1 MEEGK
6 RIEAPPLP
14 QLPADLDSL
23 PQDKQ
28 IEKLI
33 EHVQAQA
40 AEIEKQ
46 KKERDDHSETL
57 DKIRQLIIENYQ
69 EFDEDATIEELR
81 EDLIM
86 RAKAQ
91 GKSQED
97 AEKEVDE
104 KLAPV
109 KEDPATLK
117 GFIQSL
123 NQAATQSG
131 LEL

>member
-40 AEIEKQ
+40 AEIEK
-46 KKERDDHSETL
+46 
-57 DKIRQLIIENYQ
+57 
-69 EFDEDATIEELR
+69 
-81 EDLIM
+81 
-86 RAKAQ
+86 
-91 GKSQED
+91 
-97 AEKEVDE
+97 
-104 KLAPV
+104 
-109 KEDPATLK
+109 
-117 GFIQSL
+117 
-123 NQAATQSG
+123 
-131 LEL
+131 

>member
-6 RIEAPPLP
+6 KIEAPPLP

-57 DKIRQLIIENYQ
+57 EKIRQLIIENYQ
-69 EFDEDATIEELR
+69 EFDEDATLEELR

-117 GFIQSL
+117 GFI
-123 NQAATQSG
+123 
-131 LEL
+131 